1 MVLYI
6 LPSEDRMQSNP
17 FTSYTLLLA
26 LILLFAACQNKPA
39 AENSQSTA
47 PSQTA
52 TPVAPT
58 LAKAKITEATAAA
71 KNWKPDAALIQ
82 IAKGRIGDDG
92 KAIMWD
98 YGYWSAAAK
107 TCAVVN
113 VSANGAS
120 SVRESGGESCEA
132 PELKDF
138 MDSDQAVRIAR
149 DNGVKAATV
158 TMIAA
163 TAPRSG
169 ASIWTI
175 MDDAG
180 MKAGNVMLDIDAN
193 TGNVL
198 NTTSQK

>member
-1 MVLYI
+1 MR
-6 LPSEDRMQSNP
+6 SKP
-17 FTSYTLLLA
+17 FTTCALSIA
-26 LILLFAACQNKPA
+26 LISLSAACQTKPA

-52 TPVAPT
+52 TPIAAS

-71 KNWKPDAALIQ
+71 KNWKPDAVLIQ

-120 SVRESGGESCEA
+120 NVRESGGESCEA
-132 PELKDF
+132 PELRDF
-138 MDSDQAVRIAR
+138 MDSDQAIKIAR
-149 DNGVKAATV
+149 DHGVKAATV

-180 MKAGNVMLDIDAN
+180 MKAGNVMLDLHA
-193 TGNVL
+193 TSGKVL